1 MIAALALPQ
10 LRLHDQNSTH
20 TLNNEN
26 GRRSLVCQP
35 APRSN
40 LLPLPLTS
48 PHRHAQ
54 HPPRPSHKQKASL
67 QYSARSHYTHS
78 RAPDRTQKNPPQPY
92 PLAACRLPNMNNNC
106 PSCASTNPYNLA
118 GRRVVVNA
126 CNSMYVGSCAVQGW
140 AHTCTPLHLSPCMH
154 SPSPHAVER
163 ASPLE
168 LSSCSSC

>member
-1 MIAALALPQ
+1 MP
-10 LRLHDQNSTH
+10 
-20 TLNNEN
+20 
-26 GRRSLVCQP
+26 RSLFLNSGFTIKTQLILSTMRTGAGPLSVN
-35 APRSN
+35 PRRGPTSS
-40 LLPLPLTS
+40 PPHLTS

-54 HPPRPSHKQKASL
+54 PPRPSHKQKASL

-78 RAPDRTQKNPPQPY
+78 RAPDRTQKNPPRPY